1 MQERS
6 VNIRVHPT
14 ITSALEA
21 IGATHPA
28 RLAGSPEYIAK
39 HPFVFVSIHFN
50 TVYQARAFA
59 TRAEYEAFVN
69 DPAFAPDDLLEYDF
83 SEGGTAVLGKACNR
97 LR

>member
-6 VNIRVHPT
+6 VNIRIHPS
-14 ITSALEA
+14 ISEALA
-21 IGATHPA
+21 TIGATHPA
-28 RLAGSPEYIAK
+28 RLAGTADHIAK
-39 HPFVFVSIHFN
+39 HPFVFVSIHFG

-83 SEGGTAVLGKACNR
+83 SEGGTAVLGTARNR

>member
-1 MQERS
+1 MQKKT

-14 ITSALEA
+14 IQNALA
-21 IGATHPA
+21 KIGATHPA
-28 RLAGSPEYIAK
+28 RLAGTPEFIAAN
-39 HPFVFVSIHFN
+39 PFVFVSIHFN

-83 SEGGTAVLGKACNR
+83 SEGGTAVLGRASR
-97 LR
+97 R